1 MAEITSILRA
11 VAAPELTS
19 PGYGQAVNTQ
29 FENINANFEKLAN
42 RDFVKGESGQN
53 LELVK
58 IRVGVPRPE
67 DTDLVINIEKIK
79 TAIRELFHIN
89 NNDDARLGPVGD
101 HNWDEGLNNKFI
113 HVYRI
118 MDGATYKYA
127 FSEPLIFRDMRW
139 AEIDDDNIDNYAGII
154 DTSCVVYVDTDE
166 SPYEFGNI
174 KFKAIASAPS
184 LYYEDG
190 EFKWRIN
197 GEESG
202 ILARGPE
209 GSAGAPGKTYIL
221 KAERQQGTEECRVTD
236 VYQYNIA
243 EDNPE
248 YADWIPIAGHELVV
262 GQPAIV
268 VVDSDKTNN
277 NGDDPTTGYNCFYLS
292 TIRSYKVDGET
303 IYAVTCVPNINGV
316 PLTFDDIKFNILLGG
331 ISDNSAMTGLF
342 LPISPES
349 YADVVGNKG
358 SRAWVNALS
367 RHVIES
373 SIEPSAEETYKNILT
388 IKPVKGKNGDA
399 PTDDF
404 DIVNAAININYPRVS
419 FTNPSGVKLSHG
431 INAQAS
437 GFNSHAEGQ
446 TTTASGVGSHA
457 EGNDTTAEGNYSH
470 AEGGGT
476 RAIGNY
482 SHAEGNKT
490 TAIGNYS
497 HAEGN
502 NTTAEGEGS
511 HAEGA
516 SSYAE
521 GEYSHAEGTNTIA
534 NGNYSH
540 AEGDDTTAEGVGS
553 HAEGTD
559 TYASGNYSHAEGYS
573 TTAEG
578 DCSHTTGSYN
588 VAKGKNSTLQ
598 GYCLFDHGID
608 TKNSFIWLQ
617 SAEEG
622 PNSSPDTPQITLAKP
637 GCGFITIGEQY
648 LVDPEHSNN
657 SNDPRKNYYRVSG
670 TYHEKPSRKPGHE
683 LTTWTQLITHDSSDY
698 EYYISA
704 EDLNN
709 IIDEWTDWNSDSKH
723 PLTPEFTIWKYPNSG
738 SGRELSPVAEVRGCG
753 WIDDK
758 SLGEDY
764 DYESRVNAIKDG
776 SINLVW
782 RAKKNIKPSKFT
794 NDNATIIGKYNKP
807 QQGSIFEVGCG
818 TDLSAHEIEQCNAIS
833 VAPDG
838 ETTIPNLITDSV
850 TSDSVTSD
858 SVTSKNVTTWK
869 VLVEK
874 GQPYPNNT
882 ISNQIESLGDQYP
895 DWSEDDN
902 SDNIKGFICRDGIL
916 FGCSN
921 ELYMYLKI
929 DGRGHIILGNCM
941 PGGGEQRKDLSSLFT
956 G

>member
-42 RDFVKGESGQN
+42 RDFVKGESGRN

-58 IRVGVPRPE
+58 IRVGAPRPE

-89 NNDDARLGPVGD
+89 SNDDTRLGPVGD

-113 HVYRI
+113 HAYRI

-154 DTSCVVYVDTDE
+154 DTSCVVYIDTDE

-221 KAERQQGTEECRVTD
+221 KAERQQGTEECKVTA
-236 VYQYNIA
+236 VYQYNVA

-292 TIRSYKVDGET
+292 TIRSYKADGET

-342 LPISPES
+342 LPISAES

-388 IKPVKGKNGDA
+388 IKPVKGKNGDTPA
-399 PTDDF
+399 DDF
-404 DIVNAAININYPRVS
+404 DIVNAALNINYPRVS
-419 FTNPSGVKLSHG
+419 FTNPIGVKLSHG
-431 INAQAS
+431 INAQATGS
-437 GFNSHAEGQ
+437 NSHAEGQ
-446 TTTASGVGSHA
+446 TTTASG
-457 EGNDTTAEGNYSH
+457 T
-470 AEGGGT
+470 
-476 RAIGNY
+476 
-482 SHAEGNKT
+482 
-490 TAIGNYS
+490 
-497 HAEGN
+497 
-502 NTTAEGEGS
+502 GS

-516 SSYAE
+516 YTYAGGSDSHAEGDNTTTEGSGSHAEGDNTIAKGLCSHAEGAYTTAE
-521 GEYSHAEGTNTIA
+521 GEYSHAEGGSTF
-534 NGNYSH
+534 
-540 AEGDDTTAEGVGS
+540 AEGSGS
-553 HAEGTD
+553 HAEGTN
-559 TYASGNYSHAEGYS
+559 TTAKGSYSHAEGQDTYANGEYS
-573 TTAEG
+573 HAEGVDTHADGSYSHAEGNHTTAKG
-578 DCSHTTGSYN
+578 SYSHVTGSYN

-598 GYCLFDHGID
+598 GYYLFDHGID

-617 SAEEG
+617 YQGEG
-622 PNSSPDTPQITLAKP
+622 PNASPGTPQITLAVQ
-637 GCGFITIGEQY
+637 GCGFIEIGEQY
-648 LVDPEHSNN
+648 LVDPEHSNG
-657 SNDPRKNYYRVSG
+657 DRRTGYYRVSG
-670 TYHEKPSRKPGHE
+670 VYFEKPPR
-683 LTTWTQLITHDSSDY
+683 TAATWTQLITHDSKDY
-698 EYYISA
+698 EYYISS
-704 EDLNN
+704 EDLNK
-709 IIDEWTDWNSDSKH
+709 IIDEWADWNPDSKH
-723 PLTPEFTIWKYPNSG
+723 PLTPKFTIWKYPASG
-738 SGRELSPVAEVRGCG
+738 SNRELSSAAEVRGCG
-753 WIDDK
+753 WVYDK
-758 SLGEDY
+758 SLGDNY
-764 DYESRVNAIKDG
+764 DYEARVNVIKNDK
-776 SINLVW
+776 INQVW
-782 RAKKNIKPSKFT
+782 RAKDNHKPSKFT
-794 NDNATIIGKYNKP
+794 NDNATIVGKYNKP
-807 QQGSIFEVGCG
+807 QHGNIFEVGCG
-818 TDLSAHEIEQCNAIS
+818 TDLSEHEIEQRNAIS
-833 VAPDG
+833 VASDG
-838 ETTIPNLITDSV
+838 ETTIPELVTDTV
-850 TSDSVTSD
+850 TARRVT
-858 SVTSKNVTTWK
+858 V
-869 VLVEK
+869 
-874 GQPYPNNT
+874 GRAQPYPSHT
-882 ISNQIESLGDQYP
+882 ISDQIRELPSQGN
-895 DWSEDDN
+895 SEN
-902 SDNIKGFICRDGIL
+902 FKGFICQDGIL
-916 FGCSN
+916 FGCSK

-929 DGRGHIILGNCM
+929 DDRGNIILGNC
-941 PGGGEQRKDLSSLFT
+941 GSEQHQKEQTVNLTENLTGWKDSPQS
-956 G
+956 

>member
-89 NNDDARLGPVGD
+89 SNDDARLGSVGD

-118 MDGATYKYA
+118 MDGDTYKYA

-221 KAERQQGTEECRVTD
+221 KAERQQGTEECKVTA
-236 VYQYNIA
+236 VYQYNVA

-342 LPISPES
+342 LPISAES

-388 IKPVKGKNGDA
+388 IKPVKGKNGDT

-404 DIVNAAININYPRVS
+404 DIVNAALNINYPRVS

-431 INAQAS
+431 INAQTT

-446 TTTASGVGSHA
+446 GTIAYGTSSHA
-457 EGNDTTAEGNYSH
+457 EGTNTTAKGSYSHAEGYGTTAEGNYSH
-470 AEGGGT
+470 AEGY
-476 RAIGNY
+476 RA
-482 SHAEGNKT
+482 
-490 TAIGNYS
+490 TAKGV
-497 HAEGN
+497 
-502 NTTAEGEGS
+502 GS

-516 SSYAE
+516 NTYAD
-521 GEYSHAEGTNTIA
+521 GNGSHAEGTNTTA
-534 NGNYSH
+534 KGSYSH
-540 AEGDDTTAEGVGS
+540 AEGQDTYAKGSYS
-553 HAEGTD
+553 HAEGID
-559 TYASGNYSHAEGYS
+559 THADGSYSHAEGYR

-578 DCSHTTGSYN
+578 EYSHVTGSYN

-598 GYCLFDHGID
+598 GYYLFDHGID

-617 SAEEG
+617 YSDEG
-622 PNSSPDTPQITLAKP
+622 PAEDPSRPQIALAVQ
-637 GCGFITIGEQY
+637 GCGFIEIGEQY

-670 TYHEKPSRKPGHE
+670 VYFEKPGHT
-683 LTTWTQLITHDSSDY
+683 LAVWTQKVTYDSSDY

-709 IIDEWTDWNSDSKH
+709 IIDEWTDWNPDSKH

-758 SLGEDY
+758 SLGKDY
-764 DYESRVNAIKDG
+764 DYEARVNAMKNDK
-776 SINLVW
+776 INRVW
-782 RAKKNIKPSKFT
+782 RAKDNRKPYKFT
-794 NDNATIIGKYNKP
+794 NDNATIVGKYNKP

-818 TDLSAHEIEQCNAIS
+818 SYSGTTYEIEQCNAIS
-833 VAPDG
+833 VAPGG
-838 ETTIPNLITDSV
+838 ETTIPELITDSVTSESV
-850 TSDSVTSD
+850 TSDSVTSG
-858 SVTSKNVTTWK
+858 SVTSDSVTTWK
-869 VLVEK
+869 IIVEK

-882 ISNQIESLGDQYP
+882 ISNQIDAFGDQNP

>member
-58 IRVGVPRPE
+58 IRVSVPRPE

-89 NNDDARLGPVGD
+89 SNDDARLDPVGD

-113 HVYRI
+113 HAYRI

-154 DTSCVVYVDTDE
+154 DTSCVVYIDTDE

-221 KAERQQGTEECRVTD
+221 KAERQQGTEECKVTA
-236 VYQYNIA
+236 VYQYNVA

-277 NGDDPTTGYNCFYLS
+277 NGDDPTAGYNCFYLS

-342 LPISPES
+342 LPISAES

-373 SIEPSAEETYKNILT
+373 YIEP
-388 IKPVKGKNGDA
+388 
-399 PTDDF
+399 
-404 DIVNAAININYPRVS
+404 
-419 FTNPSGVKLSHG
+419 
-431 INAQAS
+431 
-437 GFNSHAEGQ
+437 
-446 TTTASGVGSHA
+446 
-457 EGNDTTAEGNYSH
+457 
-470 AEGGGT
+470 
-476 RAIGNY
+476 
-482 SHAEGNKT
+482 
-490 TAIGNYS
+490 
-497 HAEGN
+497 
-502 NTTAEGEGS
+502 
-511 HAEGA
+511 
-516 SSYAE
+516 
-521 GEYSHAEGTNTIA
+521 
-534 NGNYSH
+534 
-540 AEGDDTTAEGVGS
+540 
-553 HAEGTD
+553 
-559 TYASGNYSHAEGYS
+559 
-573 TTAEG
+573 
-578 DCSHTTGSYN
+578 
-588 VAKGKNSTLQ
+588 
-598 GYCLFDHGID
+598 
-608 TKNSFIWLQ
+608 
-617 SAEEG
+617 
-622 PNSSPDTPQITLAKP
+622 
-637 GCGFITIGEQY
+637 
-648 LVDPEHSNN
+648 
-657 SNDPRKNYYRVSG
+657 
-670 TYHEKPSRKPGHE
+670 
-683 LTTWTQLITHDSSDY
+683 
-698 EYYISA
+698 
-704 EDLNN
+704 
-709 IIDEWTDWNSDSKH
+709 
-723 PLTPEFTIWKYPNSG
+723 
-738 SGRELSPVAEVRGCG
+738 
-753 WIDDK
+753 
-758 SLGEDY
+758 
-764 DYESRVNAIKDG
+764 
-776 SINLVW
+776 
-782 RAKKNIKPSKFT
+782 
-794 NDNATIIGKYNKP
+794 
-807 QQGSIFEVGCG
+807 
-818 TDLSAHEIEQCNAIS
+818 
-833 VAPDG
+833 
-838 ETTIPNLITDSV
+838 
-850 TSDSVTSD
+850 
-858 SVTSKNVTTWK
+858 
-869 VLVEK
+869 
-874 GQPYPNNT
+874 
-882 ISNQIESLGDQYP
+882 
-895 DWSEDDN
+895 
-902 SDNIKGFICRDGIL
+902 
-916 FGCSN
+916 
-921 ELYMYLKI
+921 
-929 DGRGHIILGNCM
+929 
-941 PGGGEQRKDLSSLFT
+941 
-956 G
+956 